1 MSCCCDDTQVADG
14 DAVRGAT
21 KGEAALGHS
30 EQRLGDDLEQ
40 KVHVH
45 VRLCGAGESTPCAR
59 STPDPD
65 ADAAECHGR
74 RTMPNELIII
84 G

>member
-1 MSCCCDDTQVADG
+1 MLLRRHGVMQVADG
-14 DAVRGAT
+14 DAVRGAA

-40 KVHVH
+40 RVHVH
-45 VRLCGAGESTPCAR
+45 VRLCGAGESIPCAR

-74 RTMPNELIII
+74 RTMPTS
-84 G
+84 